1 MRFTNNNKK
10 EHKPMQTI
18 NSSVMSKPTVVAAVT
33 QTDKQLIDP
42 DTSTQKKRERFP
54 AMQCYVDRVYN
65 CFDSSSK
72 DKEPAKKKATINT
85 YLPEE
90 KLLLARQ
97 LVVHNM
103 ILMMIWKNVQTLVK
117 HHQVSLN
124 RISLQRE

>member
-1 MRFTNNNKK
+1 M
-10 EHKPMQTI
+10 
-18 NSSVMSKPTVVAAVT
+18 
-33 QTDKQLIDP
+33 IDP

-90 KLLLARQ
+90 KTVIGKAIGSTQ
-97 LVVHNM
+97 HD
-103 ILMMIWKNVQTLVK
+103 
-117 HHQVSLN
+117 LN
-124 RISLQRE
+124 DDMEECVDSSKTSPGEFE